1 MPIPEISNRR
11 FGDIFLF
18 AITLLELFLLISL
31 ASTFMSVDW
40 IYLSSHLFVL
50 WIALTRPPPEVQ
62 DISLPTSVAVV
73 VSYAYPYAQIAY
85 LRWKPGNPVWPDA
98 GFMLVILGACLGFV
112 SLLSLGR
119 SFGVWPAFRRLS
131 MIGSYRIVR
140 HPIYLAYMLA
150 DIGYNLMEYNLGT
163 VMLVVA
169 GWASL
174 FYRIR
179 VEERIL
185 SHDASWSSY
194 VASVRYRLIPG
205 LW

>member
-1 MPIPEISNRR
+1 
-11 FGDIFLF
+11 
-18 AITLLELFLLISL
+18 
-31 ASTFMSVDW
+31 
-40 IYLSSHLFVL
+40 
-50 WIALTRPPPEVQ
+50 
-62 DISLPTSVAVV
+62 
-73 VSYAYPYAQIAY
+73 
-85 LRWKPGNPVWPDA
+85 
-98 GFMLVILGACLGFV
+98 
-112 SLLSLGR
+112 
-119 SFGVWPAFRRLS
+119 